1 MSSKKKK
8 ILIVDDTQFARNY
21 LKKIIGEIGNFELT
35 AEASNGHEALEIYK
49 KIKPDLVT
57 MDIIMP
63 ESGGIEAIEKI
74 LEFDN
79 KAVIIVI
86 SSINNKALNI
96 LAKEKGAVDY
106 IHKPF
111 KKEQIL
117 EIFEKYM

>member
-1 MSSKKKK
+1 MLSKKKK

-21 LKKIIGEIGNFELT
+21 LKKIIGEIGIIELT
-35 AEASNGHEALEIYK
+35 AEASNGHEALEMYK

-79 KAVIIVI
+79 KAVIIVV
-86 SSINNKALNI
+86 SSMNNKALNI

-111 KKEQIL
+111 KKKQIL

>member
-1 MSSKKKK
+1 
-8 ILIVDDTQFARNY
+8 
-21 LKKIIGEIGNFELT
+21 
-35 AEASNGHEALEIYK
+35 
-49 KIKPDLVT
+49 
-57 MDIIMP
+57 MP

-79 KAVIIVI
+79 KAVIIVV
-86 SSINNKALNI
+86 SSMNNKALNI

-111 KKEQIL
+111 KKKQIL